1 MNKSRIIGIVVIA
14 AIAVVL
20 ILVRAKRVRQ
30 KESAPLVKETPVTVQ
45 TVSVSEGLVVRSRH
59 VLGTAIGAEES
70 DLAPQVMA
78 RVVEVKVREG
88 DDVKTGQLLVRLD
101 EREFQDAL
109 LESEAALAA
118 AEKSYAAQ
126 HEITA
131 RDKRLF
137 EVKAISQ
144 EQWDRSQAA
153 DAVALAQLE
162 SAKQRLNLARTRLGY
177 CQLLAPTNGV
187 VARRLADPGDLG
199 VPGKPLLKLVSQH
212 SVRVRASLPPEDF
225 ARLHV
230 GQAVTVKADG
240 VSLDAAVSR
249 VFPAMGENHLASFEC
264 DITNPPPGFVSGA
277 TVGVDVQL
285 SSAQGMVVPADALL
299 EGETGAWV
307 FAVENGAVKPAK
319 VEILDRSL
327 DKAAIRGAVRVG
339 DPVIVARPSRLMTL
353 ASGMKVT
360 TVSTQGDKEKGQ

>member
-1 MNKSRIIGIVVIA
+1 
-14 AIAVVL
+14 
-20 ILVRAKRVRQ
+20 
-30 KESAPLVKETPVTVQ
+30 
-45 TVSVSEGLVVRSRH
+45 
-59 VLGTAIGAEES
+59 
-70 DLAPQVMA
+70 
-78 RVVEVKVREG
+78 
-88 DDVKTGQLLVRLD
+88 
-101 EREFQDAL
+101 
-109 LESEAALAA
+109 
-118 AEKSYAAQ
+118 
-126 HEITA
+126 
-131 RDKRLF
+131 
-137 EVKAISQ
+137 Q

-177 CQLLAPTNGV
+177 CQLVAPTNGV

-199 VPGKPLLKLVSQH
+199 VPGKPLLKLVFQQ
-212 SVRVRASLPPEDF
+212 SVRVRASLPAEDF
-225 ARLHV
+225 AGLHI
-230 GQAVTVKADG
+230 GQAVALKTDR
-240 VSLDAAVSR
+240 VSVEAAVSR
-249 VFPAMGENHLASFEC
+249 VFPAMGESHLASFEC
-264 DITNPPPGFVSGA
+264 DIANPPPGFVSGA

-299 EGETGAWV
+299 EGENGAWV